1 MFIESFIDKGLGN
14 SAYLVGSHEAKVAVM
29 IDPLRDI
36 DRYLA
41 TAERLGVT
49 ITHVLET
56 HLHNDFISGAREMAA
71 QIGAFVAA
79 SAEAQLG
86 FEHRPLLEGDSIPL
100 GPYMLNVMATPGHT
114 PEHLAFMLRADD
126 SPKPL
131 ALFSGG
137 ALMVGGAARTDLL
150 GPALAQPLAHALY
163 HTLFDKLLTLPDD
176 VPVYPTHGAGSF
188 CAAPASVERV
198 TTIGQERVQN
208 RLAQAQ
214 SAAEFVELALNGLPS
229 YPCYFAEM
237 RPINRRGPQVLGG
250 IPALQALS
258 AQAVHDAMVSG
269 AVVVDTRPVRETGQM
284 YIPGSYRIPLTAP
297 LGTWA
302 GWLIPFRSKLIL
314 VAEEERDYDKAIRQL
329 IRIGY
334 DDLRGYLEGGLVAW
348 QAAGLPIERLNVM
361 SISELRARLLQE
373 DAPIVLDV
381 RQDAEWRMGHIPGAI
396 HIENGRLPYDD
407 LPLPRDRPIAVHC
420 HTQNRSPAAV
430 SVLMQR
436 GYHNVLLIPGGL
448 AAWQAAGG
456 PVETEEVMEHD
467 VSGR

>member
-1 MFIESFIDKGLGN
+1 MFIESFFDHGLSN

-29 IDPLRDI
+29 IDPLRDV

-71 QIGAFVAA
+71 QTGAFVAA

-100 GPYMLNVMATPGHT
+100 GPHVLSVMATPGHT
-114 PEHLAFMLRADD
+114 PEHISFMLRAAD

-150 GPALAQPLAHALY
+150 GPGMAQPLAHALY

-176 VPVYPTHGAGSF
+176 LPVYPTHGAGSF

-198 TTIGQERVQN
+198 TTIGQERAQN
-208 RLAQAQ
+208 RLVHAH
-214 SAAEFVELALNGLPS
+214 SAAEFIELALNGLPS

-250 IPALQALS
+250 IPALQAVS
-258 AQAVHDAMVSG
+258 PQAVHDAIASG
-269 AVVVDTRPVRETGQM
+269 AVVVDTRPVRETGQT
-284 YIPGSYRIPLTAP
+284 YIPGSFRIPLTAP
-297 LGTWA
+297 LGTWT
-302 GWLIPFRSKLIL
+302 GWLVPFRSKLIL
-314 VAEEERDYDKAIRQL
+314 VAEEERDYDRAIRQL

-334 DDLRGYLEGGLVAW
+334 DDLRGYLEGGLAAW
-348 QAAGLPIERLNVM
+348 EAAGLPVGRLNVM
-361 SISELRARLLQE
+361 SVSDLRVHLLQE

-407 LPLPRDRPIAVHC
+407 LPLPQDRPIAVHC
-420 HTQNRSPAAV
+420 QTQNRSAAAV
-430 SVLMQR
+430 SVLMRR
-436 GYHNVLLIPGGL
+436 GYRNVSLVAGGF

-456 PVETEEVMEHD
+456 PAETEEVMEYD
-467 VSGR
+467 VNHR